1 MKISYIL
8 SVKNKKICGNIV
20 IGTALPN
27 QSDSCKIYQSELRIG
42 NIPLT
47 VIEQWHC
54 CKTELKSVKLRH
66 FVYSSL

>member
-1 MKISYIL
+1 MYTAMKISYIL

-47 VIEQWHC
+47 VIEQ
-54 CKTELKSVKLRH
+54 
-66 FVYSSL
+66 